1 MQIRIGGVP
10 EHFNYPWQI
19 AISQGSFSNIGID
32 VEWQFVD
39 GGTGEMNR
47 MLRENELDLAIG
59 LTEGIVADI
68 VIGNPSLIVQKYIKS
83 PLIWGIHTGV
93 NSGLTSIDNLSER
106 RFAISR
112 FGSGS
117 HIMASVLAKHEG
129 IVLRD
134 DQFILCGNFEGAKT
148 ALNEGNADYLL
159 WEKFTTLPDVKNG
172 SLRRLGET
180 ITPWPCFVIA
190 AREEILL
197 KNPDMVWNLLWVLRK
212 TCRHFM
218 HDDEAESL
226 IAKNFNLELTDA
238 HSWFNQTE
246 WEQDVYISRKML
258 NNVVNTLHD
267 VGSINRKVQAED
279 LCWNRVMVY

>member
-32 VEWQFVD
+32 VEWKFVD

-47 MLRENELDLAIG
+47 MLRENELDLAVG
-59 LTEGIVADI
+59 LTEGVVADI
-68 VIGNPSLIVQKYIKS
+68 VNGNPSLIVQKYIKS

-93 NSGLTSIDNLSER
+93 NSGLVSVDKLSER

-117 HIMASVLAKHEG
+117 HIMASVLAKQEG
-129 IVLRD
+129 ISLRE
-134 DQFILCGNFEGAKT
+134 DQFILCGNFEGAKI

-172 SLRRLGET
+172 SLQRLGET

-197 KNPDMVWNLLWVLRK
+197 KNPDVVWNLLWVLRK
-212 TCRHFM
+212 NM
-218 HDDEAESL
+218 PPLYA
-226 IAKNFNLELTDA
+226 
-238 HSWFNQTE
+238 
-246 WEQDVYISRKML
+246 
-258 NNVVNTLHD
+258 
-267 VGSINRKVQAED
+267 
-279 LCWNRVMVY
+279 